1 MMNECNNKMRHYMY
15 ILIRITTAIW
25 LSKWKKKTER
35 KESGISRQIN
45 MVVRL
50 GCALSISFHPEKCS
64 TWCFRNSRL
73 IVHVPQKPYNTSW
86 SLVYSKYFAAVW
98 NSITF
103 VPKIKR
109 RMHSSSLS
117 LSVSIHFICDFHS
130 FESNNK
136 NCIPNGLQFNTKHIW
151 HKHTTSLDVLK
162 RPQTTNNSE
171 KKHSNK
177 FISKTMSF
185 LYYMFKCPH
194 AM

>member
-1 MMNECNNKMRHYMY
+1 MNNDEWVQQQNETLYVYTYTYNNGNMTEQM
-15 ILIRITTAIW
+15 
-25 LSKWKKKTER
+25 KKKQTER

-86 SLVYSKYFAAVW
+86 SLVYSIYFAAVW

-117 LSVSIHFICDFHS
+117 LS
-130 FESNNK
+130 
-136 NCIPNGLQFNTKHIW
+136 L
-151 HKHTTSLDVLK
+151 SL
-162 RPQTTNNSE
+162 
-171 KKHSNK
+171 
-177 FISKTMSF
+177 FISSVIFTLSSLTIRIAYQMAYN
-185 LYYMFKCPH
+185 LTRNIYDINIQH
-194 AM
+194 L